1 MKTPLVTKISNW
13 LQAQEAYDRNQI
25 VLTTP
30 CELLARI
37 KLAKGTRHNHS
48 LNTACPILPV

>member
-13 LQAQEAYDRNQI
+13 LQAQEAYDSNQI

-37 KLAKGTRHNHS
+37 KLAKGYKTQS
-48 LNTACPILPV
+48 